1 MERLRRALRGADRGE
16 APAFPIGE
24 AMHPVVLAA
33 VVVLV
38 VNDWVL
44 KPRFHDWLT
53 GKLSDVAGLLF
64 APLVLSA
71 MVGLLLRLIGRR
83 GYLTHARL
91 VLCCA
96 ATAAGFAAVKLV
108 PPAREAL
115 AALIGHHAE
124 FYPDWTDLLTLPAVA
139 VSYWLGRDELARLPP
154 AR

>member
-1 MERLRRALRGADRGE
+1 MERLRRALRGADRGQ
-16 APAFPIGE
+16 APAYPIGE

-38 VNDWVL
+38 VNDWIL
-44 KPRFHDWLT
+44 KPRWHGWVT

-71 MVGLLLRLIGRR
+71 LLGLVLRVLGRP
-83 GYLTHARL
+83 GYLTHRRL
-91 VLCCA
+91 ALCCL

-108 PPAREAL
+108 APAREAL

-124 FYPDWTDLLTLPAVA
+124 FYPDWTDLFTLPAVA
-139 VSYWLGRDELARLPP
+139 VAYWLGRDELSRLPS
-154 AR
+154 RS